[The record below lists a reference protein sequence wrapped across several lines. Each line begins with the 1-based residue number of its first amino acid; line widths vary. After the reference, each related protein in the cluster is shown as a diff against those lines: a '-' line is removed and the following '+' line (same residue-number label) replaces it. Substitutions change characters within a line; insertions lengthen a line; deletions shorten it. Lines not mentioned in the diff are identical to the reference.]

1 MLPDPWLDEETVTVG
16 LRPSTFPDRKQI
28 LDLILSA
35 VPSPSTNGIVV
46 IGDRGSGKSHLLLSV
61 KAGLPDSLDVR
72 TFVGK
77 PELQTTVYGA
87 LSAAVEPAG
96 EQTALPG
103 LHVLRALTRSLGP
116 AEYLYTPPLA
126 RRRSKRHPE
135 PKRPPLVLLVDDIHY
150 VDPAS
155 LAVLLQ
161 LMPGFGATLVATAD
175 SRRPLPPDLYQL
187 WEDGFLEQY
196 FLAPFTF
203 SEAQALCED
212 VLGGKVQR
220 RASSLLAAMCGFNVG
235 LLCLAIQ
242 DARNAHLLV
251 ERDGYWTIDVRAHCQ
266 WPGVVDH
273 VRADVSHH
281 AAEELKALEVIAL
294 AEPLALD
301 VVEHSFGQK
310 AVEHLLASHHIRV
323 LPGRPPLVRTSSW
336 LWGEGIRLSV
346 PHVRS
351 TALRLGVEEPGLTP
365 DSAPAMLRWMTWTLD
380 CGLSLSDELI
390 LAAAPAADRPSTA
403 ELAIRA
409 SVGVKGPGHRD
420 QARMLRARALIAGGK
435 LKEATPELRELVGPG
450 SQPEVQADA
459 ARRLMALSL
468 LGAAT
473 AMPVRPYGGAE
484 EPEEPSD
491 PAARVM
497 WNVHQAEQLLLSG
510 DAPKA
515 LGKSGAAMA
524 AINSDPAL
532 EMFRPGVLLRHVV
545 CLRHNLSWSQV
556 DSLLDCPW
564 AYAVPAHLAWCL
576 DVARGYAQLSQGL
589 PRAALRTLEPVVAEL
604 HDAGLAPVL
613 RLASALLAYSEAQC
627 GDLEQAM
634 ARVEQSQA
642 AHAGLTDEG
651 LLPQLSALFVAAAQD
666 RVSGKPG
673 HLFSVAEVFHDRQ
686 SPLMEAE
693 ALALMTL
700 NASTSAVDDLVVQR
714 RLGELAASLQ
724 GAGAA
729 AMGTFASALLGNDP
743 KSLES
748 AGKSLSGE
756 RQFAQ
761 AALCYARA
769 ASGYEERTRSAASR
783 RASTLMERLHSAF
796 DSDVAPPLGWLPG
809 TAGH

>member
-1 MLPDPWLDEETVTVG
+1 M
-16 LRPSTFPDRKQI
+16 
-28 LDLILSA
+28 
-35 VPSPSTNGIVV
+35 
-46 IGDRGSGKSHLLLSV
+46 
-61 KAGLPDSLDVR
+61 DVR
-72 TFVGK
+72 TFAGK
-77 PELQTTVYGA
+77 AELQTTVYGA
-87 LSAAVEPAG
+87 LSAAVQPSG
-96 EQTALPG
+96 EQTDLPG
-103 LHVLRALTRSLGP
+103 LHVLRALTQSLGP
-116 AEYLYTPPLA
+116 AGYLYTPPVT

-135 PKRPPLVLLVDDIHY
+135 PKRPPLVLLVDDIHF

-196 FLAPFTF
+196 ILAPFTF

-251 ERDGYWTIDVRAHCQ
+251 QRDGYWTIDVRAHCQ
-266 WPGVVDH
+266 WPGVVEH
-273 VRADVSHH
+273 VRADISHH

-310 AVEHLLASHHIRV
+310 AVEHLLDARHIRV

-336 LWGEGIRLSV
+336 LRGEGIRLSV
-346 PHVRS
+346 PRSRS
-351 TALRLGVEEPGLTP
+351 TALRLGIEEPGLTA

-380 CGLSLSDELI
+380 SGLSLSDELI
-390 LAAAPAADRPSTA
+390 LAAAPAADKPSTA

-409 SVGVKGPGHRD
+409 SVGVNGPGHRD
-420 QARMLRARALIAGGK
+420 EARMLRARALIAEGQ
-435 LKEATPELRELVGPG
+435 LKEAAPELRELEGEG

-468 LGAAT
+468 LGAASP
-473 AMPVRPYGGAE
+473 MPLKPDGGAHG
-484 EPEEPSD
+484 PAAPSD

-510 DAPKA
+510 DAPQA
-515 LGKSGAAMA
+515 LEKSSVAITAIGA
-524 AINSDPAL
+524 DPVL

-545 CLRHNLSWSQV
+545 CLRHNLSWSQL
-556 DSLLDCPW
+556 DALLDCPW
-564 AYAVPAHLAWCL
+564 AYAVPAQVAWCL

-604 HDAGLAPVL
+604 HDSGLPPVL
-613 RLASALLAYSEAQC
+613 QLASAMLAYSAALC
-627 GDLEQAM
+627 GDSEQAT
-634 ARVEQSQA
+634 ARVQQSLVA
-642 AHAGLTDEG
+642 AKDAVDPTDKG

-666 RVSGKPG
+666 KVSRKPG
-673 HLFSVAEVFHDRQ
+673 HLFAVAEAFHDRQ

-693 ALALMTL
+693 ALTLMML
-700 NASTSAVDDLVVQR
+700 NASRSAVEDLVVQR
-714 RLGELAASLQ
+714 RLSELAASLQ

-729 AMGTFASALLGNDP
+729 ATGTFASALLGNDP
-743 KSLES
+743 RLLES
-748 AGKSLSGE
+748 AGRSLSGD

-769 ASGYEERTRSAASR
+769 ASGYEARTRGAASR
-783 RASTLMERLHSAF
+783 RAWTLMERLHGAF
-796 DSDVAPPLGWLPG
+796 DNDVAPPLGWLPG